1 MKTFMALLTIVFAI
15 LIAIPSFAQSPA
27 TSPPAASIG
36 TAAQATGA
44 TGQPPNPGEMM
55 KQMME
60 MSKLN
65 ENHKLLADMNGNWNY
80 AIKMWMNPDPNAKP
94 QESKGTA
101 TRKSAMDGRYVVM
114 DVTGKM
120 Q

>member
-1 MKTFMALLTIVFAI
+1 
-15 LIAIPSFAQSPA
+15 
-27 TSPPAASIG
+27 
-36 TAAQATGA
+36 
-44 TGQPPNPGEMM
+44 M

-101 TRKSAMDGRYVVM
+101 TRKSVNGRPLRDDGCDRQNA
-114 DVTGKM
+114 DAR
-120 Q
+120 